1 LKKHKKYHYP
11 HEFRFLKLSHHSI
24 KHQKQCDDSDSD
36 ESSSTETEGEEE
48 EEEEEVVYGEVEPY

>member
-1 LKKHKKYHYP
+1 
-11 HEFRFLKLSHHSI
+11 LKLSHHSI